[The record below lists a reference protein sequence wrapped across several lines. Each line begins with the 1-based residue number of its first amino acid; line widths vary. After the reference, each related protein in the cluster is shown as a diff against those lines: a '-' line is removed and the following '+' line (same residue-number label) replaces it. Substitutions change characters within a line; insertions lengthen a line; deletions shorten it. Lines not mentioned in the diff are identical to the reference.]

1 MKRLI
6 LTTIGCVIAS
16 IAIARQQTMPVLPPP
31 THADTEVSTNM
42 PCQID
47 ALSIKEA
54 RLEFALHGTPSNNVE
69 STIGPDRNGD
79 GKLSFDEEGVTV
91 EWVCGEFFVRGIGG
105 EIIGNCET
113 GTVSFVAYGPD
124 TNGFVTAVLTIPIR
138 RHKANPDWFYDPTW
152 NMVRVTKRGIDEPM
166 ERVTVATKVAGFQ
179 IIVR

>member
-31 THADTEVSTNM
+31 THADTEVSTNV

-69 STIGPDRNGD
+69 STIGADKDGD
-79 GKLSFDEEGVTV
+79 GELSFDEEGLTV
-91 EWVCGEFFVRGIGG
+91 EWACGEWVVSGNGEEGIG
-105 EIIGNCET
+105 T
-113 GTVSFVAYGPD
+113 GASFVTEGPD

-138 RHKANPDWFYDPTW
+138 RHKSNPGWLYDPTW

>member
-1 MKRLI
+1 MKKLL
-6 LTTIGCVIAS
+6 LTVGCLVAGVTM
-16 IAIARQQTMPVLPPP
+16 ARQQTLALLPPP
-31 THADTEVSTNM
+31 THADTEVSTNV

-79 GKLSFDEEGVTV
+79 GKLSFDEEGITV
-91 EWVCGEFFVRGIGG
+91 EWVCGEWFVRGIGG
-105 EIIGNCET
+105 EAIGGGET
-113 GTVSFVAYGPD
+113 GTVSFVTYGPD

-152 NMVRVTKRGIDEPM
+152 NMVRVTKRGTDEPM
-166 ERVTVATKVAGFQ
+166 ERVTVATRVSGTLLQ
-179 IIVR
+179 VR